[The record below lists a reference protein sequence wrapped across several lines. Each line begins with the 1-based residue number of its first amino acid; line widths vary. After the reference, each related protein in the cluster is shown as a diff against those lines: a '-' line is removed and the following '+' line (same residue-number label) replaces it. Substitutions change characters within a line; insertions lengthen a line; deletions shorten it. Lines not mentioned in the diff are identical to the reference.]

1 METMVTNRRLLEVG
15 SDIFVGTYDI
25 DFAGHVSNIV
35 YLRWFEALRLQIFDK
50 YYPLEELMGD
60 GFLPII
66 SAHYVEY
73 KRAVN
78 LFDKPTGHMWIDSI
92 QGVRI
97 KFKGEIRVGGE
108 LATYAEHTGIFIA
121 KSTMKP
127 VKIPQKIMTLLKK
140 DGWTG

>member
-1 METMVTNRRLLEVG
+1 METIVNNGRLLEVG
-15 SDIFVGTYDI
+15 SDIYVGTYDI

-50 YYPLEELMGD
+50 YYPLEELMDD

-78 LFDKPTGHMWIDSI
+78 LFDKPTG
-92 QGVRI
+92 
-97 KFKGEIRVGGE
+97 
-108 LATYAEHTGIFIA
+108 IFVA

-127 VKIPQKIMTLLKK
+127 VKIPQKIMSLLKK
-140 DGWTG
+140 DGWTR